1 MTSTSTS
8 VTASSILKPASDI
21 RFRVV
26 DREAVVVRQRSAEVL
41 VMSEVAARMLSLADG
56 VHPVAH
62 WLDVL
67 AGELDVDRATL
78 ESDVL
83 GFASELA
90 AEGILEI
97 VEITEVAGP

>member
-1 MTSTSTS
+1 MTS
-8 VTASSILKPASDI
+8 VDAGSILKTASDI

-41 VMSEVAARMLSLADG
+41 VMNEVAARLLALADG
-56 VHPVAH
+56 VHPVSH

-78 ESDVL
+78 ERDVV
-83 GFASELA
+83 GFLSELT
-90 AEGILEI
+90 AEGLLEV
-97 VEITEVAGP
+97 VEP

>member
-1 MTSTSTS
+1 MTSIDG
-8 VTASSILKPASDI
+8 SSILRPASDV

-41 VMSEVAARMLSLADG
+41 VMNEVAARLLALADG
-56 VHPVAH
+56 VHPVSH

-67 AGELDVDRATL
+67 VGEFEVDRAAL
-78 ESDVL
+78 ESDVM

-90 AEGILEI
+90 DEGLLE
-97 VEITEVAGP
+97 VVK

>member
-1 MTSTSTS
+1 MTSTS
-8 VTASSILKPASDI
+8 VTVRSILRPASDV

-41 VMSEVAARMLSLADG
+41 VMSEVAARLLALADG
-56 VHPVAH
+56 VQPVAH

-67 AGELDVDRATL
+67 AGEFEVDRATL
-78 ESDVL
+78 ETDVV

-90 AEGILEI
+90 AEGILE
-97 VEITEVAGP
+97 VVEVAEVPGR